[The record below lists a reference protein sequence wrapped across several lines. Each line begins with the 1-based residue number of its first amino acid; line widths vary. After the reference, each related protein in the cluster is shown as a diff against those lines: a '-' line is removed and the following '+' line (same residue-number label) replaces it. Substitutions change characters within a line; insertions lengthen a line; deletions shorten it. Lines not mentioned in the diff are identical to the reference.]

1 MFFTAFVL
9 AAAFVPQG
17 PSGVAPSLVIN
28 EFSYDDSS
36 TDKFE
41 FVEIHNAG
49 KTAVDLTGWR
59 LTSSD
64 PSGPNFSLALN
75 SVMLESGG
83 YYVIGNALVPNV
95 NQVIAVNTL
104 ENDNESLALLD
115 PSSVVVDSLIYE
127 ANKGIAFAP
136 GLAEG
141 EGIWDNHQMTD
152 ASANALSLSRVVDGW
167 DTGDNGLDFLHRPWT
182 PGASNNVGGNTYGDA
197 YDSVAVGTAVP
208 GWAGNFKNARS
219 IDPTVVGPLVG
230 LNNLNPNAIPASPQ
244 GGNAA
249 IFWDE
254 TGGGN
259 YTAWLGSPGIEC
271 SFDAWVYLAPSP
283 VVVAAQTET
292 WSIGI
297 NGTSNGVY
305 NIPDPSGVLGA
316 GFIAN
321 GNVGFSWT
329 YEALNGGVANLYLI
343 DHNNGGWGVGAQ
355 NGPTILATIP
365 ISTGTNDGW
374 RRLMISVSDTTLEAR
389 FGGTV
394 GNPDGTLYTQ
404 TITPGYGSV
413 YVGYREL
420 VTANATLR
428 PVTLDDVRVETCSRA
443 WAHWYG
449 HGVPGAFGIPSI
461 DQGAIFALGFAGQ
474 VDIGNM
480 IPSNTGVVLIGLRTP
495 PVSLVGA
502 GAQPGSEL
510 YLFILDY
517 VGVPTD
523 PGGLGSLSMNVP
535 NDRTLCGAE
544 LAFQALQIDLSIAA
558 TLPISLTQGMNVR
571 IGL

>member
-1 MFFTAFVL
+1 MFLTAFVL
-9 AAAFVPQG
+9 SAVLAPQG
-17 PSGVAPSLVIN
+17 PTGVAPTLVIN

-36 TDKFE
+36 TDKYE
-41 FVEIHNAG
+41 FVEIHNKS
-49 KTAVDLTGWR
+49 KTAIDLTGWR

-64 PSGPNFSLALN
+64 PVGANFSLALN

-104 ENDNESLALLD
+104 ENDNESLAILD

-127 ANKGIAFAP
+127 ANKGIAFAAV
-136 GLAEG
+136 LAEG

-152 ASANALSLSRVVDGW
+152 ANANALSLSRVVDGW
-167 DTGDNGLDFLHRPWT
+167 DTGDNGRDFIHRPWT
-182 PGASNNVGGNTYGDA
+182 PGASNNVGGNSYGDNFDA
-197 YDSVAVGTAVP
+197 VAVGSAVP

-219 IDPTVVGPLVG
+219 IDPLVVGPLIG
-230 LNNLNPNAIPASPQ
+230 ANNLNPNAIPASPQ

-259 YTAWLGSPGIEC
+259 FTAWLGSPGIEC
-271 SFDAWVYLAPSP
+271 SFDAWVYLARSP
-283 VVVAAQTET
+283 VVTAGQVET

-297 NGTSNGVY
+297 SGTSNGVY
-305 NIPDPSGVLGA
+305 NIPDPSGTLGA

-343 DHNNGGWGVGAQ
+343 DHNNGGWGAGAQ

-374 RRLMISVSDTTLEAR
+374 RRLMISVTDTTLDAR

-404 TITPGYGSV
+404 TVTPGFGAV

-428 PVTLDDVRVETCSRA
+428 PVTLDDVRVATCA
-443 WAHWYG
+443 AAGAHWYG
-449 HGVPGAFGIPSI
+449 HGVPGAAGIPSI

-474 VDIGNM
+474 VDVGTMVPN
-480 IPSNTGVVLIGLRTP
+480 STAVVLIGLRTP
-495 PVSLVGA
+495 PASLVGA
-502 GAQPGSEL
+502 GAQAGSEL

-523 PGGLGSLSMNVP
+523 AGGLGSLSMNVP
-535 NDRTLCGAE
+535 NDRALCGAE
-544 LAFQALQIDLSIAA
+544 LAFQALQIDPSIAA
-558 TLPISLTQGMNVR
+558 TLPISLTQGMTVR